1 MDEAPPPKP
10 DNSKLRFIDAM
21 PRPLL
26 VLFGVS
32 GLVAIVAAIV
42 FIIHPPESATIPVQ
56 DRRPPPRGTLT
67 HDTGKLVPAPLP
79 SVLPTL
85 APACSAFS
93 TTTLK
98 VGPAG
103 ALRLR
108 AVLSDLCRLSHGGVP
123 AELTTA
129 IRGLKNSTI
138 RFAAFQRAGVE
149 STADFATGTIWLNL
163 KFSESNIPVEQV
175 APVLVHEGWHLAH
188 PKDAVTAE
196 QELGA
201 RRAEVDACRELMSV
215 DKWPRWCNDART
227 LTDLPA
233 ARAIALLVS
242 AGYRQ

>member
-26 VLFGVS
+26 VVFALAG
-32 GLVAIVAAIV
+32 VAAVVAALV

-56 DRRPPPRGTLT
+56 DRRPPPHGTLS
-67 HDTGKLVPAPLP
+67 HDVGRLVPAPLP
-79 SVLPTL
+79 SVLPSL
-85 APACSAFS
+85 PPACSAFAS
-93 TTTLK
+93 TVLK

-103 ALRLR
+103 AVRLR
-108 AVLSDLCRLSHGGVP
+108 AVLADVCRLSHGGVP

-129 IRGLKNSTI
+129 IGGLKGATL

-149 STADFATGTIWLNL
+149 STADFATRTIWLNL
-163 KFSESNIPVEQV
+163 KFSQSNLPIEEV
-175 APVLVHEGWHLAH
+175 APVIVHEGWHLAH
-188 PKDAVTAE
+188 LNDAVTAE

-201 RRAEVDACRELMSV
+201 RRVEVDTCRELISA
-215 DKWPRWCNDART
+215 DTWPRWCTDART
-227 LTDLPA
+227 LTDLPV

-242 AGYRQ
+242 AGYRS